1 MSLSKRYL
9 AFLIMLLAILLA
21 GCSER
26 KLEAPVTLQG
36 DIFGTFYQVT
46 IADPITAERRDA
58 LEQGIL
64 DELEA
69 VDASMSTYRDDAEL
83 VAFNKSPVDEW
94 QTLSA
99 PLIHVMDIARSVG
112 EASGGA
118 FDVTVGGL
126 VNLWSFG
133 PEARPEEVPEDTL
146 IEQRLAEVGMET
158 LELDVASNR
167 ARRLKDVFVDL
178 SGVAKG
184 YATDQ
189 VAAYL
194 ADQGVENYLV
204 NLGGEVK
211 VDGHRDG
218 ADEPWRIGVEV
229 PRNGRPQAEHVL
241 PLEDTSVATS
251 GDYRNYFE
259 ADGRRYSHTIDPR
272 TGRPIQHRLASVT
285 IIDPSNAR
293 ADAWATAMTVLGER
307 EGMTLAQRHDLAVLM
322 LVRQGDGWQ
331 SLASPAFAA
340 YFGQDLV
347 DRLGIEVVKAS
358 GNASMAADE
367 GKGKNQMASD
377 MADA

>member
-133 PEARPEEVPEDTL
+133 PEARPEEVPPMPHRAASCRGRHGDAGA
-146 IEQRLAEVGMET
+146 RCG
-158 LELDVASNR
+158 LESCTAFEGCL
-167 ARRLKDVFVDL
+167 RRSFRR
-178 SGVAKG
+178 G
-184 YATDQ
+184 
-189 VAAYL
+189 
-194 ADQGVENYLV
+194 QGVC
-204 NLGGEVK
+204 
-211 VDGHRDG
+211 H
-218 ADEPWRIGVEV
+218 
-229 PRNGRPQAEHVL
+229 
-241 PLEDTSVATS
+241 
-251 GDYRNYFE
+251 
-259 ADGRRYSHTIDPR
+259 
-272 TGRPIQHRLASVT
+272 
-285 IIDPSNAR
+285 
-293 ADAWATAMTVLGER
+293 
-307 EGMTLAQRHDLAVLM
+307 
-322 LVRQGDGWQ
+322 
-331 SLASPAFAA
+331 
-340 YFGQDLV
+340 
-347 DRLGIEVVKAS
+347 
-358 GNASMAADE
+358 
-367 GKGKNQMASD
+367 
-377 MADA
+377 